1 VLLGNVALR
10 VQLRE
15 DLTLTKLHWDPV
27 NMKFTN
33 LEDANKFVR
42 RDYREGWTL

>member
-10 VQLRE
+10 ASLKKK
-15 DLTLTKLHWDPV
+15 LTRTRLHWDSKNFKIT
-27 NMKFTN
+27 NMP
-33 LEDANKFVR
+33 EANQYLQ